1 MRNACYKEGFFFFLL
16 LSETFIIA
24 TWKAC
29 TLLSSLF
36 YFYICASSQ
45 HHQQQNLSERTRRDV
60 WVPCWTVLST
70 LFCFCITLWSC
81 IYAALWDT
89 TVTIS
94 LFWSFLRGNFDDACS
109 IIEHAVS
116 THKEYVLDC
125 SCSVPHDSAKQW
137 DDWESEV
144 KHLCWK
150 HAKVQAS
157 SVTLRMLL
165 TLLISFSR
173 AFVRHWKDGIDIY
186 EKSGQQYT
194 LHKM

>member
-1 MRNACYKEGFFFFLL
+1 MRNACYKEGFFFFFFFWVKHLL
-16 LSETFIIA
+16 LLLGRPAHYSVHSSTFTFVLA
-24 TWKAC
+24 ASTTNNKTYRREQGGMC
-29 TLLSSLF
+29 EFLVELCCLHYFVSVLLCDHAFMLL
-36 YFYICASSQ
+36 YGI
-45 HHQQQNLSERTRRDV
+45 
-60 WVPCWTVLST
+60 P
-70 LFCFCITLWSC
+70 LWPS
-81 IYAALWDT
+81 
-89 TVTIS
+89 V
-94 LFWSFLRGNFDDACS
+94 FWSFLRGNFDDACS

-186 EKSGQQYT
+186 EKSCQQYT